1 MALAQTLL
9 AELEQ
14 EATITRPFLERLP
27 ADKLTW
33 QPHAKSMT
41 LGQLALHIASVPG
54 GITTMA
60 QADQVPAPDF
70 TKPNPQPKSPEEI
83 LAAFDKSIDTAREML
98 PKLDDTAMGRM
109 WSATV
114 ADKPVLS
121 MPRAAMLRMILLNHW
136 YQHRGQ
142 LGVYLR
148 LLDVPVPSTYGPS
161 ADEPPAFMKATS

>member
-1 MALAQTLL
+1 MAIAQTLL

-33 QPHAKSMT
+33 KPHAKSMT
-41 LGQLALHIASVPG
+41 LGQLALHIARVPG
-54 GITTMA
+54 GITSMA
-60 QADQVPAPDF
+60 QSDQVPAPDF
-70 TKPNPQPKSPEEI
+70 AAPNPQPQSGDEV
-83 LAAFDKSIDTAREML
+83 LAAFDKSIATARELL
-98 PKLDDTAMGRM
+98 PKLDDVAMGRT
-109 WSATV
+109 WSATI

-148 LLDVPVPSTYGPS
+148 MLDVPVPSTYGPS
-161 ADEPPAFMKATS
+161 ADEPPAFMKAS

>member
-27 ADKLTW
+27 ANKLSW
-33 QPHAKSMT
+33 RPHEKSMT
-41 LGQLALHIASVPG
+41 LGQLALHIARVPG
-54 GITTMA
+54 GICTMA
-60 QADQVPAPDF
+60 QADEVPAPDF
-70 TKPNPQPKSPEEI
+70 AAPNPQPQSQEEV
-83 LAAFDKSIDTAREML
+83 LTAFDQSIATARELL
-98 PKLDDTAMGRM
+98 PQLDDAAMGRT

-114 ADKPVLS
+114 EDKPVLS
-121 MPRAAMLRMILLNHW
+121 MPRAAMLRAILLNHW

-161 ADEPPAFMKATS
+161 ADEPPAFMKTS

>member
-1 MALAQTLL
+1 MALAHTLL

-14 EATITRPFLERLP
+14 EAKITRPFLERLP

-33 QPHAKSMT
+33 RPHAKSMT
-41 LGQLALHIASVPG
+41 LGQLALHIARVPG
-54 GITTMA
+54 GICGMA

-70 TKPNPQPKSPEEI
+70 AKPNPEPQSRDEV
-83 LAAFDKSIDTAREML
+83 LAAFDQSIASARELL
-98 PKLDDTAMGRM
+98 PKLDDEAMGRT

-114 ADKPVLS
+114 GDKPVLS
-121 MPRAAMLRMILLNHW
+121 MPRAAMLRGILLNHW

-148 LLDVPVPSTYGPS
+148 MLDVPVPSTYGPS
-161 ADEPPAFMKATS
+161 ADEIPAFMKAS